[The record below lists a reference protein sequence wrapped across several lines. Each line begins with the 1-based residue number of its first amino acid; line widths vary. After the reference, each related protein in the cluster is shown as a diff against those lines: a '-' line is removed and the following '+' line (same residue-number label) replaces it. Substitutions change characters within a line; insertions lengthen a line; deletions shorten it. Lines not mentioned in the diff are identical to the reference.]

1 MDSPQ
6 NSQNFKEDL
15 KPIGL
20 KLFHTKQDGRHSKS
34 FYETSITLIPKPDKD
49 ATHKREENCRL
60 ISLMNKNATILNKM
74 QKKTTSRSREKKIIH
89 RDLDDFNLEMQ
100 QQFNVLIQSMFSII

>member
-15 KPIGL
+15 TPIGL
-20 KLFHTKQDGRHSKS
+20 KLFHTEKQDGRHSKS

-49 ATHKREENCRL
+49 ATHKRENCRL
-60 ISLMNKNATILNKM
+60 ISLMNKEATILNKV
-74 QKKTTSRSREKKIIH
+74 QTNQVQDRGKRRSFIGI
-89 RDLDDFNLEMQ
+89 
-100 QQFNVLIQSMFSII
+100 